1 MVSHIVACI
10 LSLPIIL
17 QQAPASQYKLSQSYC
32 ANIPA
37 TMMTASGCL
46 NAAHVVLCPAVVHS
60 EAAEGFSAE
69 PSFQEDGDD
78 ASSLAN
84 QPVIVPLRTISPD
97 MATTDTHTVGAYVVS
112 TGAGLVALALPEPEL
127 NFKPDDQG
135 SNSQQSQGVRPVGI
149 DSQHSGRVSRET
161 AASQAAADSA
171 AGPSS
176 NAQLSAPSR
185 VGSMSRVSS
194 GHRSASPASD
204 AATETAADSQSEKDD
219 PVHDHVSQPSV
230 KSQTSSRRSSRI
242 GSARQQPAR
251 SPELGES
258 AATGGVT
265 SAAASSVGGFATE
278 SVTSSAAG
286 TPEPAGESPAGE
298 QVGNEEAGS
307 AVTGRGTSAATSSGN
322 GTGHATGAALGRR
335 SRSSSAGKAST
346 SSTRL
351 LKQDSSAA
359 SAEFTVDA
367 VMPAP
372 TNSNAQPAAE
382 TPATSVD
389 RADSMRQDATA
400 SAGRQGV
407 SAHTAQDSNGGLAES
422 PEESQGLLA
431 VDAEGS
437 QGCVSPNLQQSP
449 SQSPMGPSVQ
459 SSQDLAGLRPKAAA
473 DSPAMADKTEGMVG
487 ASLSQ
492 LGKEGGAGVIRH
504 SVILTSLDPLE
515 QWLYTQPG
523 MLPALDYDKVK
534 ADLQVAQSLA
544 EATMCMCVCCLA
556 GTLIHSPTR
565 QLLLQL
571 LAHSVSHWLARSLA
585 HSLTA

>member
-1 MVSHIVACI
+1 M
-10 LSLPIIL
+10 
-17 QQAPASQYKLSQSYC
+17 
-32 ANIPA
+32 
-37 TMMTASGCL
+37 
-46 NAAHVVLCPAVVHS
+46 LCPVVVHS

-69 PSFQEDGDD
+69 PSFLVDSTN
-78 ASSLAN
+78 AFSLAN
-84 QPVIVPLRTISPD
+84 QPVIVPLRTMSPD
-97 MATTDTHTVGAYVVS
+97 MATSDTHAVGAYIVS
-112 TGAGLVALALPEPEL
+112 TGAGLVALAMPEPGL
-127 NFKPDDQG
+127 NFKPDDRG

-149 DSQHSGRVSRET
+149 DSQHGKVSGET

-171 AGPSS
+171 AGLSS

-194 GHRSASPASD
+194 GHRSASPDSD

-219 PVHDHVSQPSV
+219 SVHDHVSQPSV

-265 SAAASSVGGFATE
+265 SAAASSLGGFATE

-286 TPEPAGESPAGE
+286 TAEPAGE

-335 SRSSSAGKAST
+335 SRSSNAGKAST

-359 SAEFTVDA
+359 SAEFTGDA

-372 TNSNAQPAAE
+372 TNSNAQPVAE

-422 PEESQGLLA
+422 PEESQGLLG

-437 QGCVSPNLQQSP
+437 QGCVSPNLEQSP